1 MSEPDTVCSFLII
14 QVMQDTQSNDNVRLL
29 KSRTVPNC
37 PRVTNNKCSSVA
49 VFALGSSNIAS
60 IHVETNI
67 LNRWQPRQ
75 YLSGATTDVNDFI
88 LCLRAHMS
96 VDKPFPQSVAADKI
110 LEIVV

>member
-1 MSEPDTVCSFLII
+1 MSEPDTVFGLLII
-14 QVMQDTQSNDNVRLL
+14 QVMQNTQSNDNVRHL
-29 KSRTVPNC
+29 KSRIVANC
-37 PRVTNNKCSSVA
+37 PRVTNNKYSSVA

-60 IHVETNI
+60 VHVETNI

-75 YLSGATTDVNDFI
+75 YLSGATTDVNDLI
-88 LCLRAHMS
+88 SRLRSHMS